1 MYRFFNDLAM
11 CGDLNKATECLT
23 KEVDGLK
30 KQNSDLNKAT
40 ECLTK
45 EVDGLKKQNSDLEY
59 KYEGLLECKIDIY
72 HKYQDLIIKNT
83 GK

>member
-30 KQNSDLNKAT
+30 KQNSDL
-40 ECLTK
+40 
-45 EVDGLKKQNSDLEY
+45 EY
-59 KYEGLLECKIDIY
+59 KYEGLLECKTDIY